1 MTDGYVGDGNTTL
14 SVGRS
19 ELAQW
24 LVEQA
29 VKDEPEWVCEKPM
42 VSSASK
48 QKV

>member
-14 SVGRS
+14 SVRRS